1 MDLLSEV
8 KDRLNVTWEY
18 DDSKINSM
26 IEEGKDF
33 IISRVGRTDFE
44 VEISARKI
52 LKEYCLYAWNGSIAS
67 FEDDFKSDILNL
79 QLKHG
84 LR

>member
-44 VEISARKI
+44 VEISARNI